1 MQVQL
6 HWLVFLQPIVPSS
19 DLSSMRKKRTGQL
32 SQNRMWIAFIVP
44 VMVYLFLTQIYPLL
58 RAVWMSF
65 YATQAGKEVFV
76 GLKNY
81 LELARDSKF
90 YIVLKNTLVFTVG
103 SVSLHILFGLLIA
116 IMIYNNQVFKSFLR
130 SYQLIPWLFPPMV
143 SCIFW
148 LLMYQH
154 PLGFINNVL
163 ALLGLTGWVRP
174 WLGSPA
180 TAMISVIIVNLWVG
194 YSFYALMMYTS
205 LNAIP
210 TSLFEAA
217 QIDGANKWRIFYHI
231 TMPFLVPVIL
241 TLTILDLIWT
251 VRVFD
256 FVWILTKGGPVDS
269 TEILATYTYKTAFH
283 NFNFTKAASIGV
295 YNLLIMIFFSS
306 IYIRLYLGRRKE
318 HGSL

>member
-1 MQVQL
+1 MG
-6 HWLVFLQPIVPSS
+6 
-19 DLSSMRKKRTGQL
+19 RKQINKL
-32 SQNRMWIAFIVP
+32 SQNHLWALFIIP
-44 VMVYLFLTQIYPLL
+44 VILYLFLTQIYPLL
-58 RAVWMSF
+58 RAISMSF
-65 YATQAGKEVFV
+65 FATEAGKEVFI

-81 LELARDSKF
+81 IEVAREKKF
-90 YIVLKNTLVFTVG
+90 LIVLKNTIIFTVG

-116 IMIYNNQVFKSFLR
+116 VLIYNNKIFTNFFR

-163 ALLGLTGWVRP
+163 MYLGLTRLVRA
-174 WLGSPA
+174 WLGNPG
-180 TAMISVIIVNLWVG
+180 TAMASVIMVNLWVG
-194 YSFYALMMYTS
+194 YSFYALMMYTA

-217 QIDGANKWRIFYHI
+217 QIDGANKWKIFFHI
-231 TMPFLVPVIL
+231 TLPFLIPVIL

-256 FVWILTKGGPVDS
+256 FVWILTKGGPVNS

-283 NFNFTKAASIGV
+283 NFDFSKAASLGG
-295 YNLLIMIFFSS
+295 YNLLIMVFFSI
-306 IYIRLYLGRRKE
+306 IYIRIYLGRRRG
-318 HGSL
+318 HASSF